1 MPELTPHHARL
12 IRTVFSLILAF
23 AAFGSLLAAAPE
35 SMKFGGV
42 TFRKAFSDKTAEGP
56 FSEYLPK
63 GQSLETWSK
72 LMGWYE
78 FPALNSPK
86 EVGQT
91 LVQVVK
97 KQNPDAQGEVV
108 YNSTLDEAIV
118 DFVTWPKDQSYV
130 EFNVWKYTKAHAGGL
145 VAIQYA
151 ERVTSDFEAFFKK
164 LGDKRTSVR
173 NEMATYKP

>member
-1 MPELTPHHARL
+1 MLTFVAL
-12 IRTVFSLILAF
+12 
-23 AAFGSLLAAAPE
+23 GSLSAAAPE

-63 GQSLETWSK
+63 GQSLETWTK

-78 FPALNSPK
+78 FPGLNSPK

-91 LVQVVK
+91 LIQVVK

-130 EFNVWKYTKAHAGGL
+130 EFNVWKYTKAPRGGL

-173 NEMATYKP
+173 NEMATFKP